1 MLEAITKRSPMC
13 VRNKFLVSA
22 LVTLSLCAA
31 SNAQSGGSAQ
41 TQKPAQPETKLEE
54 FLGERGRL
62 VVKDFYQLGRIS
74 SLGSA
79 QMDALV
85 ISEPGSSQKTKGLR
99 IEVTES
105 GSLERSN
112 ISFIDFDELKSLSEA
127 LSYISNLAAKW
138 DGQQNEP
145 YTEVTYVSKGE
156 FEVGF
161 FQTGKKTSAFIR
173 SGLIGPATA
182 YLKISDVD
190 RLKAMVD
197 QASTLL
203 NSK

>member
-1 MLEAITKRSPMC
+1 
-13 VRNKFLVSA
+13 
-22 LVTLSLCAA
+22 
-31 SNAQSGGSAQ
+31 
-41 TQKPAQPETKLEE
+41 
-54 FLGERGRL
+54 
-62 VVKDFYQLGRIS
+62 
-74 SLGSA
+74 
-79 QMDALV
+79 MDALV

-112 ISFIDFDELKSLSEA
+112 ISFIDLDELKSLSDA

-138 DGQQNEP
+138 DGQQHEP
-145 YTEVTYVSKGE
+145 YTEVSYISKGE

-173 SGLIGPATA
+173 SGMIGPATA
-182 YLKISDVD
+182 YLKVSDVD